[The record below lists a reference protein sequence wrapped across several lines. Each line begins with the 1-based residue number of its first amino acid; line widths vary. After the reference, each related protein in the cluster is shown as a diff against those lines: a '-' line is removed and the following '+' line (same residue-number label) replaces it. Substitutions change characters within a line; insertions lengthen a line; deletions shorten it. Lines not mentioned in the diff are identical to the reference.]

1 MTAGRV
7 PIGILG
13 GTFDPVH
20 VGHVA
25 VARAARQ
32 ALGLDGVWLVPT
44 RQPPHRPRP
53 PYTSIYH
60 RFAMTA
66 LAALSTD
73 GLRISD
79 LELDTPGPSYTAL
92 LLERLHAEGYEAWQ
106 IVFIIGADAFA
117 EIATWHQ
124 YPAILDRCHFAVIS
138 RPGQDA
144 DEAPASSATHGLGVT
159 GWAARLPHLA
169 TRFVQV
175 AAASR
180 GRDARSLV
188 ASRQPSIFLIDVAT
202 PDVSSTEIRERLRA
216 GLPIADMVPATVA
229 DYIQRHALYAGD
241 VSTAGHLHEHT
252 SQ

>member
-1 MTAGRV
+1 MTAGRA

-25 VARAARQ
+25 VAQAARQ
-32 ALGLDGVWLVPT
+32 ALGLDEVWLVPT
-44 RQPPHRPRP
+44 RQPPHRTHP
-53 PYTSIYH
+53 PYSSIYH

-92 LLERLHAEGYEAWQ
+92 LLERLHADGYGASQ

-117 EIATWHQ
+117 EIATWHR

-138 RPGQDA
+138 RPGQEA
-144 DEAPASSATHGLGVT
+144 DELR
-159 GWAARLPHLA
+159 ARLPHLA
-169 TRFVQV
+169 TRFVPV
-175 AAASR
+175 AAA
-180 GRDARSLV
+180 GRSARARSLV
-188 ASRQPSIFLIDVAT
+188 ESRQPSIFLIDLAT
-202 PDVSSTEIRERLRA
+202 PDVSSTGIRERLRA
-216 GLPIADMVPATVA
+216 GLPIAGMVPATVA
-229 DYIQRHALYAGD
+229 EYIQRHALYADD